1 MIFKCQELLINVSI
15 KDLVSFVEGQSC
27 FDQCEFDKVALG
39 GKKACAQGAR
49 VSNLFSLNL
58 CKSD

>member
-27 FDQCEFDKVALG
+27 FDQCEFDEVALG
-39 GKKACAQGAR
+39 EKRPVPREPVCQI
-49 VSNLFSLNL
+49 FSL
-58 CKSD
+58 